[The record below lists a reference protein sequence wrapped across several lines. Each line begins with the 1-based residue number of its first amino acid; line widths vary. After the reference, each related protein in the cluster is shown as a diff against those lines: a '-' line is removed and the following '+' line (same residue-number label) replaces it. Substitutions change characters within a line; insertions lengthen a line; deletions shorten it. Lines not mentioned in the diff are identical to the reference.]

1 MASFPYRFSALITV
15 AWCASVQAAGAQGMA
30 LRMATQLDEAG
41 AAQTEGRPVYGQAD
55 SMSGRPGRDIT
66 LEGDAELRRAGTVV
80 RGNRITWYPEDE
92 EVLAVGSVRV
102 VRQGSVFT
110 GPELRLKIDTS
121 EGFFTSPSYELPVY
135 NGRGSAERIDFLGPD
150 RIGLRN
156 ATYTTCRPDDPD
168 WVLSAEELVI
178 DNEEEEGTGRWA
190 GLTVGGRKLMS
201 VPWFAFPMGD
211 RRRSGFLTPGFAMT
225 SRTGPEFVVPYYW
238 NIAPNRDLTLHPRL
252 MVRRGLQLGAD
263 YRYLEP
269 NYQGQLKV
277 EYTPNDSLTGESRH
291 LYAYR
296 HTFSNVLG
304 WGGAVDLRGVSD
316 DNYFVDYSRSILASS
331 ERVLPRDVFATRRI
345 GDWGLLARA
354 TRYQSILDAR
364 LAPPYER
371 VPQFSAT
378 WTKRDL
384 GGLDVDAVFDA
395 TWFQR
400 PLQGS
405 PEGLRLVAFPQVSY
419 PIIHPGWFIVP
430 KLGLHLSSYQLDRG
444 SPLTD
449 TSLHRSVPVFS
460 LDAGLVFERPAR
472 FFGRDLTQTLEPR
485 VFYARAPYT
494 DQSAFPVFDTSI
506 ADFGFPQLFSENTF
520 IGHDRIADA
529 NQLTTALVSRLI
541 EPASGA
547 ETFRFAFGQRM
558 YFSDQRVSIPGMA
571 LRTDKRSD
579 LLFAASAQYGRGMS
593 FDGGLQYSVR
603 DSEMPRVNLMWRY
616 HPGDG
621 RILNAG
627 VRYLRDELGQI
638 DTSWRWPL
646 APRWTMMGRV
656 NYSWLKE
663 RVNPATGTLVEA
675 KPGIIEGVLG
685 LEYAVDC
692 WTLRFVTQR
701 FVTAEGRNTSA
712 FFLQFELAGLA
723 RLGSDPF
730 DILRRNIPGY
740 RLPDDRPAA
749 PSRFFGYE

>member
-1 MASFPYRFSALITV
+1 MS
-15 AWCASVQAAGAQGMA
+15 
-30 LRMATQLDEAG
+30 LRLETQLNEAG
-41 AAQTEGRPVYGQAD
+41 AAQTEGRPVYGRAD
-55 SMSGRPGRDIT
+55 SLSGRPGRDFT

-92 EVLAVGSVRV
+92 EVLAVGAVRV

-110 GPELRLKIDTS
+110 GPELRLKLDST
-121 EGFFTSPSYELPVY
+121 EGFFTSPSYELPLY
-135 NGRGSAERIDFLGPD
+135 NGRGHAERVDFLGPD

-156 ATYTTCRPDDPD
+156 ATYTTCRPEDPD
-168 WVLSAEELVI
+168 WVLSAEDLVI
-178 DNEEEEGTGRWA
+178 DTEEESGKGRWA
-190 GLTVGGRKLMS
+190 GLSLGGRKVLS
-201 VPWFAFPMGD
+201 VPWFAFPLGD

-225 SRTGPEFVVPYYW
+225 SRTGPEFVLPYYW
-238 NIAPNRDLTLHPRL
+238 NIAPNRDLTLHPRV
-252 MVRRGLQLGAD
+252 MVRRGLQLGAQ
-263 YRYLEP
+263 YRYLDHT
-269 NYQGQLKV
+269 YQGDLKV
-277 EYTPNDSLTGESRH
+277 EYTPDDSIAGRSRH
-291 LYAYR
+291 LYSFQHSFAD
-296 HTFSNVLG
+296 LGG
-304 WGGAVDLRGVSD
+304 WGGWVNMRGVSD
-316 DNYFVDYSRSILASS
+316 DNYFVDYSRSILSSS
-331 ERVLPRDVFATRRI
+331 ERVLPRDVLATRRM
-345 GDWGLLARA
+345 GDWTLLARA

-371 VPQFSAT
+371 VPQFNAT
-378 WTKRDL
+378 WAKRGV
-384 GGLDVDAVFDA
+384 GGFDVDAVFDA

-405 PEGLRLVAFPQVSY
+405 PEGLRMVAFPQVSY
-419 PIIHPGWFIVP
+419 PIVRPGWFVVP
-430 KLGLHLSSYQLDRG
+430 KLGLHLSSYRLDGG
-444 SPLTD
+444 SPLAD

-460 LDAGLVFERPAR
+460 LDAGLVFERPAS

-485 VFYARAPYT
+485 LFYARAPYR
-494 DQSAFPVFDTSI
+494 DQSAFPVFDTGV
-506 ADFGFPQLFSENTF
+506 ADFGFPQLFSENSF
-520 IGHDRIADA
+520 VGHDRIADS
-529 NQLTTALVSRLI
+529 NQLTTAVVSRLI
-541 EPASGA
+541 EPATGA
-547 ETFRFAFGQRM
+547 ESLRFAIGQRM
-558 YFSDQRVSIPGMA
+558 YFSDQRVSIPGVA
-571 LRTDKRSD
+571 ARNDKRSD
-579 LLFAASAQYGRGMS
+579 LLFAATAGLGRGMS
-593 FDGGLQYSVR
+593 IDAGLQYSVR
-603 DSEMPRVNLMWRY
+603 DSEVPRLNLLWRY
-616 HPGDG
+616 LPGDG

-663 RVNPATGTLVEA
+663 RVDPASGQLVDA

-685 LEYAVDC
+685 LEYIVDC
-692 WTLRFVTQR
+692 WTLRLVTQR

-740 RLPDDRPAA
+740 RLPNDRPAL

>member
-1 MASFPYRFSALITV
+1 MASSPYRFSALLTL
-15 AWCASVQAAGAQGMA
+15 AWCASVQAAGAQGIA
-30 LRMATQLDEAG
+30 LRLETQLDEAA
-41 AAQTEGRPVYGQAD
+41 AAQTEGRPVYGRAD
-55 SMSGRPGRDIT
+55 SLSGRPGRDLT

-92 EVLAVGSVRV
+92 EVVAVGAVRV

-110 GPELRLKIDTS
+110 GPELRLKLDST
-121 EGFFTSPSYELPVY
+121 EGFFTSPSYELPLY
-135 NGRGSAERIDFLGPD
+135 NGRGNAERIDFLGPD

-156 ATYTTCRPDDPD
+156 ATYTTCRPEDPD
-168 WVLSAEELVI
+168 WVLSAEDLVI
-178 DNEEEEGTGRWA
+178 DTEEEAGKGRWA
-190 GLTVGGRKLMS
+190 GLTLGGRKLLS
-201 VPWFAFPMGD
+201 VPWFAFPLGD

-225 SRTGPEFVVPYYW
+225 SRSGPEFVVPYYW
-238 NIAPNRDLTLHPRL
+238 NIAPNRDLTLHPRV
-252 MVRRGLQLGAD
+252 MVRRGLQLGAQ
-263 YRYLEP
+263 YRYLEHT
-269 NYQGQLKV
+269 YQGDLKV
-277 EYTPNDSLTGESRH
+277 EYTPDDSLTGTSRH
-291 LYAYR
+291 LYSFQ
-296 HTFSNVLG
+296 HSFSNLAG
-304 WGGAVDLRGVSD
+304 WGGWIDMRGVSD
-316 DNYFVDYSRSILASS
+316 DNYFVDYSRSILSSS
-331 ERVLPRDVFATRRI
+331 ERVLPRDAVATRRM
-345 GDWGLLARA
+345 GDWTLLARA

-371 VPQFSAT
+371 VPQFNAT
-378 WTKRDL
+378 WTKRDVA
-384 GGLDVDAVFDA
+384 GFDVDTMLDA

-405 PEGLRLVAFPQVSY
+405 PEGLRMVAFPQVSY
-419 PIIHPGWFIVP
+419 PIVRPGWFIVP
-430 KLGLHLSSYQLDRG
+430 KLGLHLSSYRLDSG
-444 SPLTD
+444 STLTE

-460 LDAGLVFERPAR
+460 LDAGLVFERPTS

-485 VFYARAPYT
+485 VFYARAPYR
-494 DQSAFPVFDTSI
+494 DQSAFPVFDTGV

-520 IGHDRIADA
+520 VGHDRIADA
-529 NQLTTALVSRLI
+529 NQLTTAVVSRLI
-541 EPASGA
+541 EPATGA
-547 ETFRFAFGQRM
+547 ESLRFAFGQRM
-558 YFSDQRVSIPGMA
+558 YFSDQRVSIPGVA
-571 LRTDKRSD
+571 ARTDKRSD
-579 LLFAASAQYGRGMS
+579 LLFAATAGLGRGMS
-593 FDGGLQYSVR
+593 LDAGLQYSVR
-603 DSEMPRVNLMWRY
+603 DSEVPRLNLLWRY
-616 HPGDG
+616 LPGDG

-627 VRYLRDELGQI
+627 VRYLRDELGQV

-663 RVNPATGTLVEA
+663 RVDPASGLLVPA

-685 LEYAVDC
+685 FEYMVDC

-740 RLPDDRPAA
+740 RLPNDRPAL

>member
-1 MASFPYRFSALITV
+1 MASFPFRFSALLTL
-15 AWCASVQAAGAQGMA
+15 AWCASVQAAGGEGVS
-30 LRMATQLDEAG
+30 LRLETQLNEAG
-41 AAQTEGRPVYGQAD
+41 AVQTEGRPVYGRAD
-55 SMSGRPGRDIT
+55 SLSGRPGRDLT

-92 EVLAVGSVRV
+92 EVLAVGAVRV

-110 GPELRLKIDTS
+110 GPELRLKLDST
-121 EGFFTSPSYELPVY
+121 EGFFTSPSYELPLY
-135 NGRGSAERIDFLGPD
+135 NGRGSAERVDFLGPD

-156 ATYTTCRPDDPD
+156 ATYTTCRPEDPD
-168 WVLSAEELVI
+168 WVLSAEDLVI
-178 DNEEEEGTGRWA
+178 DTEEESGKGRWA
-190 GLTVGGRKLMS
+190 GLSLGGRKVLS
-201 VPWFAFPMGD
+201 VPWFAFPLGD

-225 SRTGPEFVVPYYW
+225 SRTGPEFVLPYYW
-238 NIAPNRDLTLHPRL
+238 NIAPNRDLTLHPRV
-252 MVRRGLQLGAD
+252 MVRRGLQLGAQ
-263 YRYLEP
+263 YRYLEHT
-269 NYQGQLKV
+269 YQGDLKV
-277 EYTPNDSLTGESRH
+277 EYTPDDSIAGRSRH
-291 LYAYR
+291 LYSFQHSFAD
-296 HTFSNVLG
+296 LGG
-304 WGGAVDLRGVSD
+304 WGGWVNMRGVSD
-316 DNYFVDYSRSILASS
+316 DNYFVDYSRSILSSS
-331 ERVLPRDVFATRRI
+331 ERVLPRDVLATRRM
-345 GDWGLLARA
+345 GDWTLLARA

-371 VPQFSAT
+371 VPQFNAT
-378 WTKRDL
+378 WAKRGV
-384 GGLDVDAVFDA
+384 GGFDVDAVFDA

-405 PEGLRLVAFPQVSY
+405 PEGLRMVAFPQVSY
-419 PIIHPGWFIVP
+419 PIVRPGWFVVP
-430 KLGLHLSSYQLDRG
+430 KLGLHLSSYRLDGG
-444 SPLTD
+444 SPLAD

-460 LDAGLVFERPAR
+460 LDAGLVFERPAS

-485 VFYARAPYT
+485 LFYARAPYR
-494 DQSAFPVFDTSI
+494 DQSAFPVFDTGV
-506 ADFGFPQLFSENTF
+506 ADFGFPQLFSENSF
-520 IGHDRIADA
+520 VGHDRIADS
-529 NQLTTALVSRLI
+529 NQLTTAVVSRLI
-541 EPASGA
+541 EPATGA
-547 ETFRFAFGQRM
+547 ESLRFAFGQRM
-558 YFSDQRVSIPGMA
+558 YFSDQRVSIPGVA
-571 LRTDKRSD
+571 ARNDKRSD
-579 LLFAASAQYGRGMS
+579 LLFAATAGLGRGMS
-593 FDGGLQYSVR
+593 IDAGLQYSVR
-603 DSEMPRVNLMWRY
+603 DSEVPRLNLLWRY
-616 HPGDG
+616 LPGDG

-663 RVNPATGTLVEA
+663 RVDPASGQLVDA

-685 LEYAVDC
+685 LEYIVDC
-692 WTLRFVTQR
+692 WTLRLVTQR

-740 RLPDDRPAA
+740 RLPNDRPAL